1 MELRCW
7 PKRKEEN
14 GISIIEEQN
23 AGNESSKIDKSWNK
37 IISMGKNGTNGLP
50 KELTRHPKQSPF
62 TPNNTEEESE
72 EDEPTKSKILK
83 TETLNEE
90 ESVYEKPKRKRHRKR
105 KNKSPVVAVKETF
118 KPIVTKTADFSL
130 HKEKPK
136 VHLKFEE
143 NETFDEIL
151 QQSTRIIEA
160 LSEIKDVEELPEEKT
175 EELKEIEKKISLEIS
190 TEPPRVVMAINDV
203 VQKKEEQISVIKE
216 TETKESAL
224 ETLRNNLKNL
234 DIPLLKEPP
243 KTGDI
248 IAFKILAMSENYLP
262 EISDYMIGLIESI
275 NQESNDM
282 KIVIMGKTCFDF
294 F

>member
-1 MELRCW
+1 
-7 PKRKEEN
+7 
-14 GISIIEEQN
+14 
-23 AGNESSKIDKSWNK
+23 
-37 IISMGKNGTNGLP
+37 MGKNGTNGLP
-50 KELTRHPKQSPF
+50 KELTRHPKKSPF

-83 TETLNEE
+83 TENLNEE

-105 KNKSPVVAVKETF
+105 KNKSPVVAVEETY
-118 KPIVTKTADFSL
+118 KPKITKTAEFSFQ
-130 HKEKPK
+130 KEKPK
-136 VHLKFEE
+136 VHLKFDE

-160 LSEIKDVEELPEEKT
+160 LSEIKDVEDVPEEKT
-175 EELKEIEKKISLEIS
+175 EEIKEIEKKSQLEIS
-190 TEPPRVVMAINDV
+190 TEPPRVIMAINDDV
-203 VQKKEEQISVIKE
+203 EFEEKVPVPD
-216 TETKESAL
+216 TKESAL

-234 DIPLLKEPP
+234 DIPLLKELP
-243 KTGDI
+243 KSGDI

-282 KIVIMGKTCFDF
+282 KIVIMGKTLRSCFTF
-294 F
+294 